1 MGKLFHCTIPHTPFD
16 VVAWHGN
23 YAPYKYDL
31 NKFCAM
37 NSVTFDHPDPS
48 IFTVLTC
55 PSDEVQYCTCD
66 IYLFSLSLFYFIL
79 FCLYYILLYIDFS
92 FVPILM
98 LTSSSLMISLL
109 FIFHIFYL

>member
-1 MGKLFHCTIPHTPFD
+1 MKSWISFSFYFRIFFTFKNLGSDEEYEFVNKFSGKLFSCKLRHTPFD

-31 NKFCAM
+31 RKFCAM

-55 PSDEVQYCTCD
+55 PSSEVRPRSELIMKMKINLAHT
-66 IYLFSLSLFYFIL
+66 
-79 FCLYYILLYIDFS
+79 
-92 FVPILM
+92 
-98 LTSSSLMISLL
+98 
-109 FIFHIFYL
+109 